1 METAKHYCKIFLNII
16 MMVVVILAAIFLLPK
31 IIYFF
36 MPFILGF
43 IISRMASPIVTWLN
57 KKIKVKRKALSATVM
72 VLVVGLVILA
82 CYGISVVLYRQL
94 VGFIDQ
100 LPQMWDDTKE
110 DISGIGV
117 WYQSIADK
125 LPKDIRTTI
134 MNVGDGIMEAVT
146 GWVSKISSPTISAVG
161 NFAMTIPGF
170 LVGMVMTIL
179 SAYFFLDEKDYV
191 TNLAHKLIPR
201 SFQEKWEILKQ
212 SFITA
217 VGGYFKAQIRIELW
231 MYLILVIGL
240 AILDTKYSLLV
251 ALGIALLDFL
261 PVFGTGTVL
270 VPWAIIKL
278 VAGDYKK
285 AVILMVIWAGGQLLR
300 QLIQPK
306 IVSNSIGLQ
315 PIPTLFLLFIGWKVK
330 GVIGMILAIP
340 IGLILYNLHEAG
352 AFDRLYETVTILV
365 NDLNAFCK
373 YSKEDREFFKR
384 YGTLKEAELELP
396 EELIEKEKSEE
407 KKMEDNSPS

>member
-16 MMVVVILAAIFLLPK
+16 MMVVVIVAAVFLLPK

-72 VLVVGLVILA
+72 VLVVGLLILA

-134 MNVGDGIMEAVT
+134 MNVGDGIMEAVS

-170 LVGMVMTIL
+170 LVGLVMTIL

-191 TNLAHKLIPR
+191 TSLAHKLIPR

-240 AILDTKYSLLV
+240 AILDTRYTLLV
-251 ALGIALLDFL
+251 ALGIAILDFL

-270 VPWAIIKL
+270 VPWAVIKL

-396 EELIEKEKSEE
+396 EELIEKEKSKE
-407 KKMEDNSPS
+407 K

>member
-1 METAKHYCKIFLNII
+1 
-16 MMVVVILAAIFLLPK
+16 MVVVIVAAVFLLPK

-72 VLVVGLVILA
+72 VLVVGLLILA

-134 MNVGDGIMEAVT
+134 MNVGDGIMEAVS

-170 LVGMVMTIL
+170 LVGLVMTIL

-191 TNLAHKLIPR
+191 TSLAHKLIPR

-240 AILDTKYSLLV
+240 AILDTRYTLLV
-251 ALGIALLDFL
+251 ALGIAILDFL

-270 VPWAIIKL
+270 VPWAVIKL

-407 KKMEDNSPS
+407 KKSEDNSPA

>member
-16 MMVVVILAAIFLLPK
+16 MMVVVIVAAVFLLPK

-72 VLVVGLVILA
+72 VLVVGLLILA

-134 MNVGDGIMEAVT
+134 MNVGDGIMEAVS

-170 LVGMVMTIL
+170 LVGLVMTIL

-191 TNLAHKLIPR
+191 TSLAHKLIPR

-240 AILDTKYSLLV
+240 AILDTRYTLLV
-251 ALGIALLDFL
+251 ALGIAILDFL

-270 VPWAIIKL
+270 VPWAVIKL

-407 KKMEDNSPS
+407 KKIEDNSPS

>member
-16 MMVVVILAAIFLLPK
+16 LMVVVILAAVFLLPK

-82 CYGISVVLYRQL
+82 CYGISVILYRQL

-117 WYQSIADK
+117 WYQSVADK

-170 LVGMVMTIL
+170 LVGMIMTIL

-240 AILDTKYSLLV
+240 AILDTKYTLLV

-270 VPWAIIKL
+270 VPWAVIKL

-285 AVILMVIWAGGQLLR
+285 AVILMIIWAGGQLLR

-330 GVIGMILAIP
+330 GVVGMILAIP

-407 KKMEDNSPS
+407 K